1 MGFLWYNCYPAQ
13 VFMGDSGSLALGGF
27 IGFLAI
33 VSKNEILLFLIGFV
47 FVLETISVILQVGSF
62 KIWGK
67 RVFKMA
73 PIHHHFEK
81 IGWVEN
87 KIIVRFWM
95 IALLSNLLALASLK
109 IR

>member
-1 MGFLWYNCYPAQ
+1 
-13 VFMGDSGSLALGGF
+13 MGDSRSLALGGF

-33 VSKNEILLFLIGFV
+33 ISKNEILLLLVGFV

-62 KIWGK
+62 KIFNK

-95 IALLSNLLALASLK
+95 ISLLSNLLALASIKL
-109 IR
+109 R

>member
-1 MGFLWYNCYPAQ
+1 PAQ

-33 VSKNEILLFLIGFV
+33 ISKNEILLLLIGFV
-47 FVLETISVILQVGSF
+47 FVLETVSVILQVGSF
-62 KIWGK
+62 KIFNK

-81 IGWVEN
+81 VGWV
-87 KIIVRFWM
+87 
-95 IALLSNLLALASLK
+95 
-109 IR
+109 